1 MQLTVEI
8 CTGLKNNMNTE
19 KMTAVSKYM
28 NMEFLKVR
36 TFQSFFSKM
45 IPSTSF
51 LFQKLVKTPNNESS
65 NAVAF
70 NNSSYFPKKDNSN
83 V

>member
-1 MQLTVEI
+1 MYRAKKQYEHR
-8 CTGLKNNMNTE
+8 KNDSCKQVHE
-19 KMTAVSKYM
+19 HIEY
-28 NMEFLKVR
+28 MEFK
-36 TFQSFFSKM
+36 KM
-45 IPSTSF
+45 ILSTSF